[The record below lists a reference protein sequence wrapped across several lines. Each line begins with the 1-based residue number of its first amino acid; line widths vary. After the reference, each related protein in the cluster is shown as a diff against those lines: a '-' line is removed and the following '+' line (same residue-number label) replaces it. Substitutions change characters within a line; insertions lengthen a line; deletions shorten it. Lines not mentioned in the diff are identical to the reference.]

1 MADEIVLERSGA
13 VATLV
18 LNRPAKHNAIT
29 SGMYQELPDHVRQV
43 EEDDDARVLIVRGA
57 GERAFASGAD
67 ISEFE
72 RVRGNAEDAKVY
84 NRHVAAAEQALARLS
99 KPSIAMVRG
108 YCIGGGCGLAL
119 ACDLRFTDSS
129 GRFGITP
136 AKLGLVYGLEST
148 KRLVDLVGPSQ
159 AKYILMSGRQIDAAR
174 AYRIG
179 LVDQLYDAD
188 ELEGATVSFAT
199 LLTRRAQLSVRAVK
213 QIVGLILA
221 GQTADDDATRTL
233 RDSSFDSADY
243 AEGVRA
249 FLEKREPRWARGDEA
264 DER

>member
-1 MADEIVLERSGA
+1 MADEIILERSGA

-29 SGMYQELPDHVRQV
+29 QGMYQDLPQYVRQV
-43 EEDDDARVLIVRGA
+43 EDDDDARVLVVRGA

-72 RVRGNAEDAKVY
+72 RVRGNSADAKVY
-84 NRHVAAAEQALARLS
+84 NRHVAAAEHALAGLS

-119 ACDLRFTDSS
+119 ACDLRFADGSS
-129 GRFGITP
+129 RFGITP

-148 KRLVDLVGPSQ
+148 KRLVDLVGPAQ

-174 AYRIG
+174 AYQIG

-188 ELEGATVSFAT
+188 ELEEATFSFAT

-213 QIVGLILA
+213 QVVGLILA
-221 GQTADDDATRTL
+221 GQTADDDATRAL
-233 RDSSFDSADY
+233 RDSSFDSPDY

-249 FLEKREPRWARGDEA
+249 FLEKREPRWARDLGG
-264 DER
+264 